1 MSMEIIHVSRNGED
15 PFMIDEPEGV
25 DDGGFD
31 DQQIGHLTTQI
42 QQMCVGKEKEE
53 MEVEVENICDKV
65 KNMCLTHTTSQNE
78 SRSSNEKM
86 KMENRTTPKG
96 TDFIGTIF

>member
-1 MSMEIIHVSRNGED
+1 MSMEIIHVSKNGED
-15 PFMIDEPEGV
+15 PFMIDDPEGV

-65 KNMCLTHTTSQNE
+65 ESMCLTHTVSQCD
-78 SRSSNEKM
+78 SRSSNDKM
-86 KMENRTTPKG
+86 KMEKRTTPEGKY
-96 TDFIGTIF
+96 FITTMF

>member
-1 MSMEIIHVSRNGED
+1 MSMEIIHVSKNGED

-65 KNMCLTHTTSQNE
+65 KSMCLTHTLSQNE
-78 SRSSNEKM
+78 SKSSNEKM
-86 KMENRTTPKG
+86 KRENQTTPEG
-96 TDFIGTIF
+96 TYFIGTIF